1 MLGDVILFFTF
12 CHIDFAKVHIFFE
25 IAAIKMC
32 KKAKSG
38 DYSYRKGLRSRK
50 VMNSSPFV
58 LHSSLN
64 LYHFQSKD
72 AFQFL
77 GRESE
82 FELALD
88 GHADSSGLLGYN
100 DGDGITAL

>member
-1 MLGDVILFFTF
+1 
-12 CHIDFAKVHIFFE
+12 
-25 IAAIKMC
+25 
-32 KKAKSG
+32 
-38 DYSYRKGLRSRK
+38 
-50 VMNSSPFV
+50 MNSSPFV

-100 DGDGITAL
+100 DGDGITALGYSESGTMAESQFLRNIEVMTHRQNT

>member
-1 MLGDVILFFTF
+1 
-12 CHIDFAKVHIFFE
+12 
-25 IAAIKMC
+25 
-32 KKAKSG
+32 
-38 DYSYRKGLRSRK
+38 
-50 VMNSSPFV
+50 MNSS
-58 LHSSLN
+58 LY
-64 LYHFQSKD
+64 LYHLQSKD

-88 GHADSSGLLGYN
+88 GHADSSGLLGYD

>member
-1 MLGDVILFFTF
+1 MV
-12 CHIDFAKVHIFFE
+12 KVYV
-25 IAAIKMC
+25 A
-32 KKAKSG
+32 G
-38 DYSYRKGLRSRK
+38 K
-50 VMNSSPFV
+50 VMTSSLCV
-58 LHSSLN
+58 LHYSLN

>member
-1 MLGDVILFFTF
+1 MLSCFHLLPHRL
-12 CHIDFAKVHIFFE
+12 CKVHIFFE

-32 KKAKSG
+32 KKLNREIIHIVKVYVAG
-38 DYSYRKGLRSRK
+38 K

>member
-1 MLGDVILFFTF
+1 MLSCFSPF

-50 VMNSSPFV
+50 SDEFFV
-58 LHSSLN
+58 LHSSLY
-64 LYHFQSKD
+64 LYHLQSKD

-77 GRESE
+77 SRESE
-82 FELALD
+82 FELALN
-88 GHADSSGLLGYN
+88 GHADSSGLLGYD

>member
-1 MLGDVILFFTF
+1 MRFRASLL
-12 CHIDFAKVHIFFE
+12 
-25 IAAIKMC
+25 
-32 KKAKSG
+32 
-38 DYSYRKGLRSRK
+38 
-50 VMNSSPFV
+50 NSSLFV
-58 LHSSLN
+58 LHSSL
-64 LYHFQSKD
+64 LYHFLSED

-82 FELALD
+82 LELALD